1 MPRRP
6 AAPSI
11 AALERFAPA
20 RGPTSTALKA
30 GEAPVGRMAAH
41 GRVSARLS
49 LNKHPEDPA
58 REPPRPMLEVKV
70 DDTVVT
76 SIHVGGV
83 DTAWTSASAEI
94 APLDP
99 KATFPAVMLA
109 VSARSDGCCT
119 EVRIAVAAESGW
131 RMLEAGPFRGIPRLT
146 DDPERPGGQVLLGE
160 LSAFHDAFG
169 PSKIATAPLT
179 ILRLDGEWL
188 NDVTRDPAFRPL
200 HAAQLAVSLAEAKA
214 GAFRANSVW
223 PGIIASA
230 RLIGEGDEASA
241 LMEAHHDPSALQ
253 GRQVCIARPVV
264 ASCPSDR
271 IRIRPLAAAIDSL
284 LTEAGFG
291 P

>member
-1 MPRRP
+1 ADTLSFVGKNGETVVHVRAFEIAGMVKGVRFSYPTAQADRYARVARYIVAAIDPRPQMPRRP

-76 SIHVGGV
+76 AVHAGGV

-146 DDPERPGGQVLLGE
+146 DDPERPG
-160 LSAFHDAFG
+160 
-169 PSKIATAPLT
+169 
-179 ILRLDGEWL
+179 
-188 NDVTRDPAFRPL
+188 
-200 HAAQLAVSLAEAKA
+200 
-214 GAFRANSVW
+214 
-223 PGIIASA
+223 
-230 RLIGEGDEASA
+230 
-241 LMEAHHDPSALQ
+241 
-253 GRQVCIARPVV
+253 
-264 ASCPSDR
+264 
-271 IRIRPLAAAIDSL
+271 
-284 LTEAGFG
+284 
-291 P
+291 